1 MKIDSKN
8 FIIDGLNTKVLAKK
22 YSTPLYCYSF
32 SKIKENITKFTHSFK
47 ELNPIICFAVKAN
60 SNKTLLGEIN
70 KLGLGADVVS
80 IGELTKAI
88 KSGINPKKIVFSGVG
103 KTADEISF
111 AIKKRILLINAES
124 KSEILQIEKI
134 AKKQNKIV
142 NIGIRLN
149 PNTDANTIDQIS
161 TGKKENKF
169 GVSEKIFLDLV
180 KYSKNSKYLNLK
192 CLSVHIGSQIL
203 ELKPYEKMLKIVNKV
218 IKKTNYNFEYID
230 LGGGM
235 GINYENNYKQL
246 NLKGYCKSIIKN
258 LKNYKSKIIF
268 EPGRFIIGNSGFLIS
283 KIIYIKEGHKKDF
296 IILDAAMNDLMRP
309 ALYNAKHKI
318 IPVNKNK
325 KKSKKIYEFVGPIC
339 ESTDK
344 FSSLTKFQKLNE
356 KDLII
361 ICDVGAYGMSLSSNY
376 NLRPKA
382 TEILIKNSKVKVIS
396 KRQSLKDL
404 M

>member
-32 SKIKENITKFTHSFK
+32 RKIKENITKFTHSFK

-339 ESTDK
+339 ETTDK